1 MLIHI
6 LQEAR
11 LDNIDLQI
19 VRLLARNSRTSYM
32 DIASAV
38 GISTNATKVRI
49 NKMVS
54 NRLIQTFGVL
64 INPIIFGY
72 DKECII
78 WVKNINK
85 TIKEQDLFKKVSLL
99 GDIFIY
105 AKQLEGAAALFVLFV
120 GPRAEDKLEILSDLL
135 KPAIV
140 ESVVGAYM
148 PVTMKI
154 NNSDLEIMKR
164 LLSDARMRVED
175 IAKETSLSP
184 KTVTRRLEKMREN
197 HILQFTIETDLTS
210 MQLTGFIQLHVLI
223 DVDASYHQNI
233 VQRMYNEMQEYILH
247 PPDDLVQYPI
257 NYSISNKKEKD
268 YVVASLCCA
277 NISTANLILRR
288 LESYE
293 GVNKVEP
300 ITITSESRVYRD
312 WLKSEIDK
320 RISGSQKY
328 LSPSATAAATIAE
341 D

>member
-1 MLIHI
+1 
-6 LQEAR
+6 
-11 LDNIDLQI
+11 
-19 VRLLARNSRTSYM
+19 M

-72 DKECII
+72 DKECIL
-78 WVKNINK
+78 WVRNIDK
-85 TIKEQDLFKKVSLL
+85 TIIEQDLFKKVSLL

-120 GPRAEDKLEILSDLL
+120 GSRAEDKLGILSDLL
-135 KPAIV
+135 KPAKV
-140 ESVVGAYM
+140 ESVFGTYM

-154 NNSDLEIMKR
+154 NNSDLEIMKC

-210 MQLTGFIQLHVLI
+210 MHLTGFIQLHVLI
-223 DVDASYHQNI
+223 DVDASYHQKI
-233 VQRMYNEMQEYILH
+233 VQRIYNEMQEYILH

-257 NYSISNKKEKD
+257 NYSISYKKEKEH
-268 YVVASLCCA
+268 VVASLCCA

-320 RISGSQKY
+320 RIAGSQKY
-328 LSPSATAAATIAE
+328 SSSSATAEATTTIAK